1 MRYITSIEEKKYQL
15 EILDD
20 RHIVLDGE
28 TYAVDFNAIDDQ
40 PVFSLLIDGKSFE
53 AYVYPI
59 LDSWQ
64 VLLQG
69 HSYTS
74 QVVDERERHLRAA
87 AGSGVSEREEF
98 HLKAP
103 MPGLVVAIPVDEGIH
118 VEKGEVL
125 LILESM
131 KMQNE
136 LRSPRS
142 GKITRLR
149 VKPGDSVEQN
159 QTMLSVV

>member
-1 MRYITSIEEKKYQL
+1 MRYVTSIEGKEFQV

-20 RHIVLDGE
+20 RHVVLDGE
-28 TYAVDFNAIDDQ
+28 TYTVDFNAIDDQ

-53 AYVYPI
+53 AYVYPS

-74 QVVDERERHLRAA
+74 QVVDEREKSLRAA
-87 AGSGVSEREEF
+87 AGSSVGEQEEF

-103 MPGLVVAIPVDEGIH
+103 MPGLVVAIPVDEGVQ

-142 GKITRLR
+142 GKVTRMR
-149 VKPGDSVEQN
+149 IKTGDSVEQN

>member
-1 MRYITSIEEKKYQL
+1 MRYVTTIEEKDYQV
-15 EILDD
+15 EILDE

-28 TYAVDFNAIDDQ
+28 TYTVDFNAIDDQ

-53 AYVYPI
+53 AYVYPSF
-59 LDSWQ
+59 DSWQ
-64 VLLQG
+64 VLLRG

-74 QVVDERERHLRAA
+74 QVVDERERNLRAA
-87 AGSGVSEREEF
+87 AGSSVSEREEY

-103 MPGLVVAIPVDEGIH
+103 MPGLVVAIPVEEGAQID
-118 VEKGEVL
+118 KGEVL
-125 LILESM
+125 LVLESM

-136 LRSPRS
+136 LRSPRP
-142 GKITRLR
+142 GRVARLR

-159 QTMLSVV
+159 QTILSVL